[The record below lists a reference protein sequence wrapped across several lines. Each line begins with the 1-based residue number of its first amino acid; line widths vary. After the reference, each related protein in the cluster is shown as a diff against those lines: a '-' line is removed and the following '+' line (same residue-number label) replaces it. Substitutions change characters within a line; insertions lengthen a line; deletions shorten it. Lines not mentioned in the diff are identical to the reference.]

1 MQEESVAPKERVNI
15 TYRPATGDAKEEVE
29 LPLKLLVVGDFTLA
43 KDDRSVEERDPIS
56 IDKDNFNDVL
66 KAQNLSLDLK
76 VANTITGKEDDQLG
90 MNLKF
95 NSLKDFDPDAIVQQ
109 VPELKKMMELRDA
122 IKAMKGP
129 LGNVPEFRKKI
140 QAIIDDSA
148 LREKIFKEMGIAEK
162 KEGE

>member
-29 LPLKLLVVGDFTLA
+29 LPLKLLVIGDFTLA
-43 KDDRSVEERDPIS
+43 KDERSVEERDPIN

-66 KAQNLSLDLK
+66 KAQNLSLDIK
-76 VANTITGKEDDQLG
+76 VPNTITGKEDDELALG
-90 MNLKF
+90 LKF
-95 NSLKDFDPDAIVQQ
+95 SSLKDFDPDSIVQH

-129 LGNVPEFRKKI
+129 LGNVPEFRKRI
-140 QAIIDDSA
+140 QAIIDDPS
-148 LREKIFKEMGIAEK
+148 LRDKIFKEMGIADK

>member
-43 KDDRSVEERDPIS
+43 KDDRSVEERDPIN
-56 IDKDNFNDVL
+56 IDKDSFNDVL

-76 VANTITGKEDDQLG
+76 VANTLVGKDDEELG
-90 MNLKF
+90 VGLKF
-95 NSLKDFDPDAIVQQ
+95 DSLKDFDPDSIVQQ

-140 QAIIDDSA
+140 QSIIDDPA
-148 LREKIFKEMGIAEK
+148 LRDKIFKEMGIGEK